1 MINVNQ
7 LAHSSVTYGFLLDRE
22 MIPMKPISLQ
32 SRIFS
37 YGALFVSVVAIIIG
51 VSFYFTMSQGIEQ
64 QIGDRALSIAKTT
77 ADRPDVLAGFGQ
89 ANPSDTLQP
98 IAEAVRVKTG
108 AEYVVIGN
116 SEGIRYAHPVPERIG
131 QKMVGDDNERAL
143 LLGESYISEATGTLG
158 AALRGKAPVINAD
171 GEIIGIVSVGFL
183 NEDISSIFFQ
193 YVDNIS
199 YIVLIAIILGIIGS
213 SVLARNIKK
222 ELFNLEPAEIANLF
236 TERNAL
242 IESVREGII
251 MVDAKGI
258 ITTVNM
264 AAYETLSLPNQ
275 AELIGRT
282 IQEVL
287 PNTLLPIVLETG
299 ERHLDQPMMIH
310 GKKVIVNRIPIRIG
324 EQIVGAVST
333 FRLQSD
339 IDQLAMELSQVKRY
353 TEALRAQTHEYTNFL
368 YTISGLIQLNSYD
381 EALSLIHD
389 ETAEHQ
395 SLIQFVTKRLQDPF
409 LGGIVIGFFNRA
421 KELKVRFLLDEDS
434 FLKNLPKHLE
444 KNHFVSIIGN
454 LVTNAFEATESYP
467 EEQRMVRIFILD
479 NGEEILIEVE
489 DSGPGISNEVLDVL
503 FQEKVS
509 TKDQEDRGYGL
520 VKVAEKLKDLGGS
533 VALEKGDL
541 GGALFIIS
549 IPKGGF
555 SYGESD

>member
-1 MINVNQ
+1 
-7 LAHSSVTYGFLLDRE
+7 
-22 MIPMKPISLQ
+22 MKPISLQ

-37 YGALFVSVVAIIIG
+37 YGALFVSVVSIIIG

-64 QIGDRALSIAKTT
+64 QIGERALDIARTT
-77 ADRPDVLAGFGQ
+77 ADRPDVRAAFGQ
-89 ANPSDTLQP
+89 ADPTDALQP
-98 IAEAVRVKTG
+98 IAEAVRLKTG

-116 SEGIRYAHPVPERIG
+116 SEGIRYAHPVLERIG

-158 AALRGKAPVINAD
+158 AALRGKTPVINKK
-171 GEIIGIVSVGFL
+171 GEIIGVVSVGFL
-183 NEDISSIFFQ
+183 KEDISSIFFQ
-193 YVDNIS
+193 YVDNIF

-251 MVDAKGI
+251 MVDARGI

-275 AELIGRT
+275 TELIGRT

-287 PNTLLPIVLETG
+287 PNTLLPKVLETG
-299 ERHLDQPMMIH
+299 ERHLDRPMEIH
-310 GKKVIVNRIPIRIG
+310 GKKVIVNRIPIRVG

-434 FLKNLPKHLE
+434 FLKELPKHLE

-454 LVTNAFEATESYP
+454 LVTNAFEATDSYP
-467 EEQRMVRIFILD
+467 EEKRMVRIFILD

-489 DSGPGISNEVLDVL
+489 DSGSGISNEVLDVL

-509 TKDQEDRGYGL
+509 TKDREDRGYGL
-520 VKVAEKLKDLGGS
+520 VKVAENVKDLGGS
-533 VALEKGDL
+533 VTLEKGDL

-555 SYGESD
+555 SYDESN